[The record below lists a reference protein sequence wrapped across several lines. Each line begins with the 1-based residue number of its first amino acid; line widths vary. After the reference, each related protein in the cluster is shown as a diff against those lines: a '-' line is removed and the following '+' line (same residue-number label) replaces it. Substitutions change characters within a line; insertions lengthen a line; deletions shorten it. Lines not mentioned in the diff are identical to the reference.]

1 MADLLRSGY
10 TMLNIACPVCN
21 NPVFRNK
28 EGEKFCP
35 SCNRKVV
42 VTNDQ
47 ITQNFEKRENASAN
61 NRNSE
66 FISNKD
72 VINSLNEVIPKKM
85 QWIIEKLKTET
96 QLELI
101 KNYTDILSTLYD
113 LLNKINFSLRNNKNS
128 SP

>member
-35 SCNRKVV
+35 SCNRKVIII
-42 VTNDQ
+42 NDQ
-47 ITQNFEKRENASAN
+47 ITQNIEKREITPAN
-61 NRNSE
+61 NRNDE
-66 FISNKD
+66 LISNKD
-72 VINSLNEVIPKKM
+72 VIKSLNEVIPKKM

-96 QLELI
+96 QLDLI
-101 KNYTDILSTLYD
+101 KNYTDILSKLYD
-113 LLNKINFSLRNNKNS
+113 LLNKSSFSLRNNKKSNL
-128 SP
+128 

>member
-35 SCNRKVV
+35 SCNRKVIII
-42 VTNDQ
+42 NDQ
-47 ITQNFEKRENASAN
+47 ITQNIEKREITPGN
-61 NRNSE
+61 NRNDE
-66 FISNKD
+66 LISNKD
-72 VINSLNEVIPKKM
+72 VIKSLNEVIPKKM

-96 QLELI
+96 QLDLI
-101 KNYTDILSTLYD
+101 KNYTDILSKLYD
-113 LLNKINFSLRNNKNS
+113 LLNKSSFSLRNNKKSNL
-128 SP
+128 

>member
-21 NPVFRNK
+21 NPVFRNR

-42 VTNDQ
+42 IINDQ
-47 ITQNFEKRENASAN
+47 ITQNLEKKENTSTII
-61 NRNSE
+61 RNSE
-66 FISNKD
+66 ILSKKD
-72 VINSLNEVIPKKM
+72 VLESLNEVILKKI
-85 QWIIEKLKTET
+85 QWIIDKLEGET

-101 KNYTDILSTLYD
+101 KNYTDILSDLYD
-113 LLNKINFSLRNNKNS
+113 LLNKITFLLKNR
-128 SP
+128 

>member
-42 VTNDQ
+42 VINDP
-47 ITQNFEKRENASAN
+47 ITQNLERKERTSVNI
-61 NRNSE
+61 RNSE
-66 FISNKD
+66 ILSDKG
-72 VINSLNEVIPKKM
+72 VLKSLYEVILKKL
-85 QWIIEKLKTET
+85 QWITDNLESET

-101 KNYTDILSTLYD
+101 KNYTDILTDLYN
-113 LLNKINFSLRNNKNS
+113 LLVKIAFSLRNNKKSNQ
-128 SP
+128 

>member
-42 VTNDQ
+42 VINDQ

-66 FISNKD
+66 IISNKD
-72 VINSLNEVIPKKM
+72 IINSLNEVIPKKM

>member
-35 SCNRKVV
+35 SCNRKVIII
-42 VTNDQ
+42 NDQ
-47 ITQNFEKRENASAN
+47 ITQNFDKRETASAN
-61 NRNSE
+61 NRDDE

-72 VINSLNEVIPKKM
+72 VMKSLNEVIPKKM

-96 QLELI
+96 QLDLI
-101 KNYTDILSTLYD
+101 KNYTDILSKLYD
-113 LLNKINFSLRNNKNS
+113 LLNKISFSLRNDKKS
-128 SP
+128 SL

>member
-42 VTNDQ
+42 VINDQ

>member
-42 VTNDQ
+42 VINDQ
-47 ITQNFEKRENASAN
+47 ATQNFEKRVITSENNLN
-61 NRNSE
+61 NAVIR
-66 FISNKD
+66 NKD
-72 VINSLNEVIPKKM
+72 VLNSLNEVILKKM
-85 QWIIEKLKTET
+85 RFLIEKLTNET

-101 KNYTDILSTLYD
+101 KNYTNILSNLYD
-113 LLNKINFSLRNNKNS
+113 LLNKITS
-128 SP
+128 S

>member
-42 VTNDQ
+42 VINDQ
-47 ITQNFEKRENASAN
+47 ITQNLENKEIASVNIQNRE
-61 NRNSE
+61 
-66 FISNKD
+66 FLINKD
-72 VINSLNEVIPKKM
+72 VLKSLNEVILKKLR
-85 QWIIEKLKTET
+85 WITEKLETET

-101 KNYTDILSTLYD
+101 KNYTDILTTLFD
-113 LLNKINFSLRNNKNS
+113 LLNKITYSLRNNKKSNL
-128 SP
+128 

>member
-96 QLELI
+96 QLKLI